1 MMMIV
6 DLFFSLPPHPA
17 LLCSLIIRRISS
29 GECTPV
35 TTGGCGFHLFPCYLF
50 PSSLQDEEDLSAGA
64 VFGCP
69 LSQGALG
76 LAQVD
81 AAVTSAFFTVPNNLT
96 YNEFAL
102 LYSVQGIVN
111 KGGSPVCF

>member
-1 MMMIV
+1 MKKIFLLV
-6 DLFFSLPPHPA
+6 LFLAA
-17 LLCSLIIRRISS
+17 L
-29 GECTPV
+29 
-35 TTGGCGFHLFPCYLF
+35 
-50 PSSLQDEEDLSAGA
+50 
-64 VFGCP
+64 

-111 KGGSPVCF
+111 KGGQPRLFLNTGELDLDFPESDLLWKKYFEAQRSVGFESIDNLGNLLGQVPN